1 MMIQQFPG
9 SYCQCYIHFRG
20 LYISREENWCKVYS
34 SAFPI
39 FFQSGALV
47 FSLISVL
54 RQDLRV
60 YNASCARM
68 YFMYQVKR
76 TDRYILGYI
85 LEDWMYVFINVSNLK
100 SHLNVS
106 NYNIE
111 IEWYLSKAQPIKIL
125 ILNTYSTANST
136 HISKNRLPII

>member
-47 FSLISVL
+47 FFSYFSPSPKVEGVQRVL
-54 RQDLRV
+54 CQNV
-60 YNASCARM
+60 FYVSGEKNC
-68 YFMYQVKR
+68 
-76 TDRYILGYI
+76 YILGYI
-85 LEDWMYVFINVSNLK
+85 QEDWMYVFINVSNLK

-111 IEWYLSKAQPIKIL
+111 IEWYLSNTQPIKIL
-125 ILNTYSTANST
+125 ILNTYIT